1 MRKFQNIKALFFLG
15 IFSMLLMHQIVP
27 HWHHQHQTEQI
38 QTGHDHD
45 HMADGHHH
53 HGEPEDKKPSKGLFD
68 WFLDFHTHTNTS
80 TNVLVWEH
88 SSVKKTTDQKQQI
101 KTVRIPEA
109 AQIIWEDI
117 LLDKIWYEP
126 PNTLQKDHFPNLS
139 LRGPP
144 ALG

>member
-1 MRKFQNIKALFFLG
+1 MWKYQNIKALFFLG

-27 HWHHQHQTEQI
+27 HWHHQLQTEQF

-45 HMADGHHH
+45 HVADGHHH
-53 HGEPEDKKPSKGLFD
+53 HGKPEDKKPSKGLFD
-68 WFLDFHTHTNTS
+68 WFLDFHTHSNTP

-88 SSVKKTTDQKQQI
+88 SSVHKITDQKQQI
-101 KTVRIPEA
+101 KTVRIPEV

-126 PNTLQKDHFPNLS
+126 PNTLLKDHFPNLS